1 MCLAG
6 ERSAVTQAQQAAAAV
21 SPSAI
26 PSPAGTVRRP
36 TLCSRRPSF
45 TLTWHVALANQ
56 ERKRPCPVC
65 REPFIRGQLKLN
77 VMMSEWVQHAAHDG
91 ADMR

>member
-1 MCLAG
+1 MFNASGNFRLQDFGAH
-6 ERSAVTQAQQAAAAV
+6 RW
-21 SPSAI
+21 
-26 PSPAGTVRRP
+26 R
-36 TLCSRRPSF
+36 F

-77 VMMSEWVQHAAHDG
+77 VQMSEWVQHAAHDG